1 LNVSTEHHAADH
13 EAFII
18 DRIFPLVVAHARASS
33 APIEVVL
40 MATPLSLAT
49 VMHIKGLSRR
59 TLIQLIDA
67 TLLTI
72 HEAPEGLH

>member
-1 LNVSTEHHAADH
+1 M
-13 EAFII
+13 
-18 DRIFPLVVAHARASS
+18 AS
-33 APIEVVL
+33 
-40 MATPLSLAT
+40 PLSLAT
-49 VMHIKGLSRR
+49 VMHIKRLSRR

>member
-1 LNVSTEHHAADH
+1 
-13 EAFII
+13 
-18 DRIFPLVVAHARASS
+18 
-33 APIEVVL
+33 
-40 MATPLSLAT
+40 MATLLSLAT

-67 TLLTI
+67 TFLTI